1 MTTQTVNIAITVTGA
16 NPAAQQIAGIGN
28 AARGA
33 HSSIF
38 NLRNLL
44 LGFSVKSLAG
54 EFIRLAD
61 TSTRI
66 SNRLDVLT
74 GSQARSNEL
83 FNALFKTAQD
93 TRSALEPTIDA
104 YARLERSTVGYNL
117 TGQQLVDIT
126 KGINQSF
133 QIFGNTAGEAE
144 AAMVQ
149 FTQGLSV
156 GVLRGDEL
164 RSVLEQAPRLAKAIA
179 DGLNEIPEG
188 AGLAEGF
195 GRVFKDFQTGKIS
208 SELLAGSLRELGKEG
223 KLTGEVITKALLTQL
238 DELNEEFL
246 RTTPTIANGFT
257 LIQNE
262 MLKLARSPAV
272 KQISQALGGA
282 LTFVADNLGNLLKLI
297 PAVTVALLAMVSP
310 QIIGGIN
317 SMTQSFLR
325 MSAALLTNPIFLIA
339 AAIGGIVVAIG
350 YWIDEM
356 DVFGEH
362 IGVFDVLFAVIKN
375 IAEFFGKLVNVFVVG
390 IQTIIGWVLD
400 LNKQFLTFLQSLGLN
415 WADVFD
421 GMVKFVSGAFKAVFS
436 TVSTVFGFI
445 VRGAAYIGGFFAGTI
460 HDIRAAFII
469 AFDAI
474 ASAAS
479 GFINL
484 LIDGLNVFKSEAD
497 KVKHV
502 DFTLDA
508 SEFEK
513 QLLNPLDTAQQAA
526 DQMGSIYN
534 KLAADVGAFAEG
546 VGKGVV
552 DQFKGITD
560 GISKDLTNLNN
571 ERKALVGDTSANTLG
586 QVAGGKSAE
595 PVGIQLNANDQRRL
609 DSFIDRMNDLREGAE
624 SGRDGLRELKRAQE
638 QYDKLV
644 TNPDIASFLKSRSEQ
659 EKEFGELRKKYS
671 LQAVDDLTKEH
682 VALTEAAQASLDHYK
697 AQRLLTQ
704 ALKDGEPATQAQ
716 IDALAAVLKTEREI
730 IDVQRDK
737 EAILESLTK
746 KADEYNI
753 KLAATNQ
760 LLAEGRL
767 SEAQQ
772 KRILEATEVG
782 RGAKEAKNFI
792 ADNTLDPQTA
802 LDAQL
807 EALQDEYEQR
817 NAFVAE
823 MQQLDLDNYAK
834 YEEQKTE
841 LLAIYER
848 QRTEMQMESQRLQ
861 YENASTAF
869 GDLAELS
876 KGFVK
881 ESSGVYKTLFT
892 ISKAFAIADGVI
904 KLNQAIMNASVSL
917 PFPANLAAMAQVA
930 SSGLALL
937 SAIKGAAAP
946 QQALADGGWVN
957 GPGGPRDDAV
967 NVAASNGE
975 FMVNAAAAARNAD
988 LLEAINSGRFNA
1000 GQGGQGMTLNLTQ
1013 NYSGPMDRDNFR
1025 SSGRQLAD
1033 ETARAVDRHIARL

>member
-16 NPAAQQIAGIGN
+16 NPASQQIAGIGN

-33 HSSIF
+33 HSSVF

-54 EFIRLAD
+54 EFIRLSDSA
-61 TSTRI
+61 TRI
-66 SNRLDVLT
+66 GNRLDVLT

-104 YARLERSTVGYNL
+104 YARLERSTIGYNL
-117 TGQQLVDIT
+117 TGQQLVDLT

-179 DGLNEIPEG
+179 DGLNDIPEG
-188 AGLAEGF
+188 AGLAEDF
-195 GRVFKDFQTGKIS
+195 GRTFRDFQSGAIS
-208 SELLAGSLRELGKEG
+208 AELMAGSLREMGKEG

-238 DELNEEFL
+238 DELNEEFA

-262 MLKLARSPAV
+262 LIRLARSPAA
-272 KQISQALGGA
+272 KQISAAIGGA
-282 LTFVADNLGNLLKLI
+282 LIFVADNLDVILKAL
-297 PAVTVALLAMVSP
+297 PAITVALLAMVSP

-317 SMTQSFLR
+317 SMTQAFVR
-325 MSAALLTNPIFLIA
+325 MGLALLTNPIFLIA

-350 YWIDEM
+350 YIIDEM
-356 DVFGEH
+356 DLFGEH

-375 IAEFFGKLVNVFVVG
+375 IAEFFGKLVNLFVVG
-390 IQTIIGWVLD
+390 IRQIIDWVIQLGINF
-400 LNKQFLTFLQSLGLN
+400 NKFLLSLGTN
-415 WADVFD
+415 WSDVFD
-421 GMVKFVSGAFKAVFS
+421 GIVKFVGGAFSAVFS
-436 TVSTVFGFI
+436 VIDNFFRFF

-469 AFDAI
+469 AFDVI
-474 ASAAS
+474 AGAAS

-497 KVKHV
+497 KVAHV
-502 DFTLDA
+502 DFTLDV
-508 SEFEK
+508 SEADK
-513 QLLNPLDTAQQAA
+513 QFQNPLDTAQRAA
-526 DQMGSIYN
+526 DHMGAIYN
-534 KLAADVGAFAEG
+534 AVSA
-546 VGKGVV
+546 GVV
-552 DQFKGITD
+552 DFGAKIGQGVADQFGAVVD
-560 GISKDLTNLNN
+560 GIANDLTRLNA
-571 ERKALVGDTSANTLG
+571 EREALQGETGSDTLNTIT
-586 QVAGGKSAE
+586 GGKEAL

-609 DSFIDRMNDLREGAE
+609 DSFIERMADLREGAE
-624 SGRDGLRELKRAQE
+624 SGRDGLAELKRAQE
-638 QYDKLV
+638 QYDKLI
-644 TNPDIASFLKSRSEQ
+644 TNPDIASFLKSRADQ
-659 EKEFGELRKKYS
+659 EKEFGELRQKYS
-671 LQAVDDLTKEH
+671 DQAVDDLMKQH

-697 AQRLLTQ
+697 AQRLLTE
-704 ALKDGEPATQAQ
+704 ALKNGIPPTQAQ
-716 IDALAAVLKTEREI
+716 IDALAAILKTEREV

-760 LLAEGRL
+760 LLAEGRIN
-767 SEAQQ
+767 EDQQ
-772 KRILEATEVG
+772 RRILEETAVG
-782 RGAKEAKNFI
+782 RGSKEARDFI
-792 ADNTLDPQTA
+792 TDNTLDPQTKI
-802 LDAQL
+802 DAQL
-807 EALQDEYEQR
+807 TALSEEYEAR
-817 NAFVAE
+817 NSFIAE
-823 MQQLDLDNYAK
+823 MQALDLENYEM
-834 YEEQKTE
+834 YEQQKTD
-841 LLAIYER
+841 LLGIYER

-861 YENASTAF
+861 YASASSAF
-869 GDLAELS
+869 GEMAQLS
-876 KGFVK
+876 LGFVK
-881 ESSGVYKTLFT
+881 ESSGIYKTLFAL
-892 ISKAFAIADGVI
+892 SKAFAIADGVI

-917 PFPANLAAMAQVA
+917 PFPANLAAMAQV
-930 SSGLALL
+930 
-937 SAIKGAAAP
+937 GAAGLQLLTSIMGAAP
-946 QQALADGGWVN
+946 PQALADGGWVS

-967 NVAASNGE
+967 SVAASNGE

-988 LLEAINSGRFNA
+988 LLEAINSGRYSA
-1000 GQGGQGMTLNLTQ
+1000 GQGGGMTLNLTQ
-1013 NYSGPMDRDNFR
+1013 NINGDGDRNGYKA
-1025 SSGRQLAD
+1025 SGRQIAAD
-1033 ETARAVDRHIARL
+1033 TARVVERAISRNS